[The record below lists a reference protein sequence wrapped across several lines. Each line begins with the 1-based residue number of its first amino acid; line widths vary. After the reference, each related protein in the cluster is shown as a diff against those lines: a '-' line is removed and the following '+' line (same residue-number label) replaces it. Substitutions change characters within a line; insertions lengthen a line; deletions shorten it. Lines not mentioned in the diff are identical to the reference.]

1 MFKGRPTILA
11 PDVRAPN
18 GGLNERRDSVTR
30 FGAISPLWQNFN
42 SLWVFLASLFRF
54 RQNIE
59 PNLGNIFML
68 FWANL
73 VVIIVQILNN
83 QCSHLV
89 TLVVSETM
97 ISECVRQRE
106 KQF

>member
-30 FGAISPLWQNFN
+30 FGEISPLWQNFN
-42 SLWVFLASLFRF
+42 SLWVFLASLFSF

-59 PNLGNIFML
+59 PNLGNIFC
-68 FWANL
+68 FFG
-73 VVIIVQILNN
+73 QI
-83 QCSHLV
+83 
-89 TLVVSETM
+89 
-97 ISECVRQRE
+97 
-106 KQF
+106 